1 MKKYY
6 IILAALAIFAVSC
19 DKNENPVF
27 NDADAFVAFDK
38 PTMTVSETAKTVT
51 VPVTLVSLGG
61 LETTISYEAIDG
73 DGKKGAKVDVN
84 YTLADGAATLTFT
97 KDAPTQYITVNILDP
112 EVTYS
117 KDAET
122 GEQVRDGGKYT
133 GDLKFSLKFKSTG
146 DVAAGRGDTCVITIE
161 DTDHP
166 LSAILGDWTFNAR
179 KGSTYAAATAV
190 SWDNVLRKDE
200 NDDHK
205 VWFFNIA
212 YLSSGWA
219 GWDISYYG
227 NVSEDL
233 TTITIPLGQESEYH
247 YSNGNPVTLFSLD
260 SGFNNIYD
268 SGNIYATI
276 KYDAAGHAT
285 DMTFDFDQT
294 DAGTNAGIICYIPD
308 AGTVGY
314 VYGPMTA
321 TKD

>member
-6 IILAALAIFAVSC
+6 IILAAMAIAAVSC
-19 DKNENPVF
+19 SKNENPVF
-27 NDADAFVAFDK
+27 DDADAFVAFDK
-38 PTMTVSETAKTVT
+38 SSVTVSETAKTVT
-51 VPVTLVSLGG
+51 IPVTLVSLAG
-61 LETTISYEAIDG
+61 LETTISYEAVDG
-73 DGKKGAKVDVN
+73 TAKLNTN

-97 KDAPTQYITVNILDP
+97 KDAPTQNIVVNILDP
-112 EVTYS
+112 DVVYI
-117 KDAET
+117 KDEE
-122 GEQVRDGGKYT
+122 GKDVRDKGKYT
-133 GDLKFSLKFKSTG
+133 GDLKFTLKFKSTG
-146 DVAAGRGDTCVITIE
+146 DVAAGRGSSCTITIE

-166 LSAILGDWTFNAR
+166 LSGILGDWTFSAE
-179 KGSTYAAATAV
+179 KPAGTAV
-190 SWDNVLRKDE
+190 SWHNVLRKDE
-200 NDDHK
+200 SDDHK

-247 YSNGNPVTLFSLD
+247 YSNGNAVTLYSVD
-260 SGFNNIYD
+260 ADFNYIYD

-276 KYDAAGHAT
+276 NYDASGNAT
-285 DMTFDFDQT
+285 GLTFDFDQT
-294 DAGTNAGIICYIPD
+294 DAGEKAGIICYIPS